1 MFDPKQLG
9 AMFGNIQ
16 DSLQEFANKNK
27 DMIFTAKSGGGLVE
41 VSLNGVGEVVDIHI
55 DDSLLEDKDS
65 LQILLMG
72 ALNDAYKN
80 VEQNKQKSAF
90 DMIGGFDM
98 FKR

>member
-80 VEQNKQKSAF
+80 VEQNKQKSAL

-98 FKR
+98 FKK

>member
-16 DSLQEFANKNK
+16 ESLQEFANKNK
-27 DMIFTAKSGGGLVE
+27 DMVFTAKSGGGLIE
-41 VSLNGVGEVVDIHI
+41 VSINGVGEVVDIKI

-65 LQILLMG
+65 LQILLIG

-90 DMIGGFDM
+90 DMLGYFDM
-98 FKR
+98 FKK

>member
-80 VEQNKQKSAF
+80 VEQNKQKSAL

>member
-16 DSLQEFANKNK
+16 DSLEEFANKNK
-27 DMIFTAKSGGGLVE
+27 DMVFTAKSGGGLVE
-41 VSLNGVGEVVDIHI
+41 VSLNGVGEVVDIKI

-80 VEQNKQKSAF
+80 VEQNKQKSAL
-90 DMIGGFDM
+90 DMLGGFDM
-98 FKR
+98 FKK

>member
-16 DSLQEFANKNK
+16 ESLQEFANKNK
-27 DMIFTAKSGGGLVE
+27 DMVFTAKSGGGLME
-41 VSLNGVGEVVDIHI
+41 VSINGVGEVVDIKI

-65 LQILLMG
+65 LQILLIG

-90 DMIGGFDM
+90 DMLGNFDM
-98 FKR
+98 FKK

>member
-16 DSLQEFANKNK
+16 ESLQEFANKNK
-27 DMIFTAKSGGGLVE
+27 DMVFTAKSGGGLIE
-41 VSLNGVGEVVDIHI
+41 VSINGVGEVVDIKI

-90 DMIGGFDM
+90 DMLGNFDM
-98 FKR
+98 FKK

>member
-16 DSLQEFANKNK
+16 ESLQEFANKNK
-27 DMIFTAKSGGGLVE
+27 DMVFTAKSGGGLIE
-41 VSLNGVGEVVDIHI
+41 VSINGVGEVVDIKI

-65 LQILLMG
+65 LQILLIG

-90 DMIGGFDM
+90 DMLGNFDM
-98 FKR
+98 FKK

>member
-9 AMFGNIQ
+9 EMFGTIQ

-41 VSLNGVGEVVDIHI
+41 VSLNGIGEVIDIKI

-80 VEQNKQKSAF
+80 VEQGKQKSAL
-90 DMIGGFDM
+90 DMLGGFDM
-98 FKR
+98 FKK

>member
-16 DSLQEFANKNK
+16 ESLQEFANKNK
-27 DMIFTAKSGGGLVE
+27 DMVFTAKSGGGLIE
-41 VSLNGVGEVVDIHI
+41 VSINGMGEVVDIKI

-65 LQILLMG
+65 LQILLIG

-90 DMIGGFDM
+90 DMLGNFDM
-98 FKR
+98 FEK

>member
-16 DSLQEFANKNK
+16 ESLQEFANKNK
-27 DMIFTAKSGGGLVE
+27 DMVFTAKSGGGLIE
-41 VSLNGVGEVVDIHI
+41 VSINGVGEVVDIKI
-55 DDSLLEDKDS
+55 DDSLLGDKDS
-65 LQILLMG
+65 LQILLIG

-90 DMIGGFDM
+90 DMLGNFDM
-98 FKR
+98 FKK

>member
-16 DSLQEFANKNK
+16 ESLQEFANKNK
-27 DMIFTAKSGGGLVE
+27 DLVFTAKSGGGLIE
-41 VSLNGVGEVVDIHI
+41 VSINGVGEVVDIKI

-65 LQILLMG
+65 LQILLIG

-90 DMIGGFDM
+90 DMLGNFDM
-98 FKR
+98 FKK

>member
-16 DSLQEFANKNK
+16 ESLQEFANKNK
-27 DMIFTAKSGGGLVE
+27 DMVLTAKSGGGLIE
-41 VSLNGVGEVVDIHI
+41 VSINGVGEVVDIKI

-65 LQILLMG
+65 LQILLIG

-90 DMIGGFDM
+90 DMLGNFDM
-98 FKR
+98 FKK

>member
-16 DSLQEFANKNK
+16 ESLQEFANKNK
-27 DMIFTAKSGGGLVE
+27 DMVFTAQSGGGLIE
-41 VSLNGVGEVVDIHI
+41 VSINGVGEVVDIKI

-65 LQILLMG
+65 LQILLIG

-90 DMIGGFDM
+90 DMLGNFDM
-98 FKR
+98 FKK

>member
-16 DSLQEFANKNK
+16 ESLQEFANKNK
-27 DMIFTAKSGGGLVE
+27 DLVFTAKSGGGLIE
-41 VSLNGVGEVVDIHI
+41 VSINGMGEVVDIKI

-65 LQILLMG
+65 LQILLIG

-90 DMIGGFDM
+90 DMLGNFDM
-98 FKR
+98 FKK

>member
-9 AMFGNIQ
+9 AMFGSIQ
-16 DSLQEFANKNK
+16 DSLKEFADKNK
-27 DMIFTAKSGGGLVE
+27 EMIFTAKSGGGLVE
-41 VSLNGVGEVVDIHI
+41 VSLNGVGEVVDIKI

-80 VEQNKQKSAF
+80 VEQNKQKSAL
-90 DMIGGFDM
+90 DMLGGFDM
-98 FKR
+98 FKK